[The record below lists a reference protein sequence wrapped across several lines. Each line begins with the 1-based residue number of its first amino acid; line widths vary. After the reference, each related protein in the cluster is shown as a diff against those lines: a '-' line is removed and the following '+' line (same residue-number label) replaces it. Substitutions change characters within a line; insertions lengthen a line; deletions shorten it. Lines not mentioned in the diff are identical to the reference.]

1 MDLLPMLIV
10 IVIVIISNVYSYENI
25 TLFNIYAFYLVY
37 CVWLHWETEVLEA
50 LTEFLMLLPAILHPC
65 WFCFKHL
72 NSINLIHDYNLMLSP
87 LGLPAYHWTWRLS
100 WGPLRPVINHWP
112 SGIEGFLARNI
123 QRNFHES
130 ITTLTEWTKS
140 TKKCWFLGRSSCTLA
155 IAWSCRF
162 SAFTLLLM

>member
-112 SGIEGFLARNI
+112 SGIEGFLGV
-123 QRNFHES
+123 HL
-130 ITTLTEWTKS
+130 ITGQEHSEKLPWVHHNTYRMNQKHKEMLILRKI
-140 TKKCWFLGRSSCTLA
+140 FLHLSNRL
-155 IAWSCRF
+155 I
-162 SAFTLLLM
+162 M